1 MLTDDDILAINFIR
15 NSYTNERDRE
25 YLLQQLKEYFLARKE
40 KYSIEALQIAW
51 EVYQRIIHKKPLQ

>member
-25 YLLQQLKEYFLARKE
+25 YLLQRLKEYFLERKE